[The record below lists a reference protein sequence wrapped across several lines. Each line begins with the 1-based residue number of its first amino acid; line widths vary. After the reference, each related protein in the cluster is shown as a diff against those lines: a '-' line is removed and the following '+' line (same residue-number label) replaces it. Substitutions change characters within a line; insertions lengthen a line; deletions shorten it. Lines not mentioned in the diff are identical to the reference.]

1 MGHKNTE
8 CSIKNGTKALVLG
21 NLRENNVA
29 RNALDGKQWP
39 KESQIVNDTVWIL
52 PTLITAIIRCIP
64 PASCKVGW
72 IQPSSSPFDFAHV
85 TRMAPSVVKSTET
98 RGASIPKQ
106 ATSQTAKIKWWQ
118 M

>member
-1 MGHKNTE
+1 MPWTEYNPTAHKYWNNT
-8 CSIKNGTKALVLG
+8 AL
-21 NLRENNVA
+21 NVKLA
-29 RNALDGKQWP
+29 ALQRNKVHWP
-39 KESQIVNDTVWIL
+39 HQPTDTVSIRYYSRFLQGDEFNLL
-52 PTLITAIIRCIP
+52 PLLSTL
-64 PASCKVGW
+64 
-72 IQPSSSPFDFAHV
+72 HV